1 MDKSVKVNFH
11 AASLVY
17 IQGNVTMFRYDKE
30 EKKYVK
36 VKCDVFFG
44 SCVYDDVCALLALI
58 TQCPDPLTKIGIDC
72 HCPIRK
78 VC

>member
-1 MDKSVKVNFH
+1 
-11 AASLVY
+11 
-17 IQGNVTMFRYDKE
+17 MFRYDKE

-58 TQCPDPLTKIGIDC
+58 TECPDPLTKIGIDC